1 MAKVD
6 TLAIPNK
13 LKDRYKV
20 ANWSEYN
27 AGLKRRGSL
36 TLWLDEPV
44 AGSWYYR
51 EPKKRGGQFVYSAS
65 CIALLLTL
73 KVTFCLAFRQ
83 LEGLANSVFDLM
95 GT

>member
-6 TLAIPNK
+6 TLAIPNNP
-13 LKDRYKV
+13 KDRYKV
-20 ANWSEYN
+20 TNWSEYN

-36 TLWLDEPV
+36 TLWLDESV
-44 AGSWYYR
+44 AESWYHR
-51 EPKKRGGQFVYSAS
+51 GPKKRGGQFVYSAS

-73 KVTFCLAFRQ
+73 KVTFRLAFRQ
-83 LEGLANSVFDLM
+83 LEGFAGSVFDLM